1 MNLNTKTEKIEAIL
15 AWLGTGSLNVF
26 GVPLA
31 GKDTQ
36 CSELALILSAKTFG
50 GGDILRNSKT
60 SDTLQSE
67 INNGK
72 LAPKDEYLSLILPY
86 FGREEFTDKPLVL
99 SSVGRWLGEEEAVIQ
114 AAAQSNHP
122 IKAAVFLE
130 LQPQEAH
137 DRLEVAERDRT
148 DDSKHIL
155 ETRFD
160 EFDTKTRPVLET
172 YKAKGLL
179 ISIDGNQAIS
189 DVTDEIIDALYN
201 KAKEQA

>member
-1 MNLNTKTEKIEAIL
+1 
-15 AWLGTGSLNVF
+15 
-26 GVPLA
+26 
-31 GKDTQ
+31 
-36 CSELALILSAKTFG
+36 
-50 GGDILRNSKT
+50 
-60 SDTLQSE
+60 
-67 INNGK
+67 
-72 LAPKDEYLSLILPY
+72 
-86 FGREEFTDKPLVL
+86 
-99 SSVGRWLGEEEAVIQ
+99 
-114 AAAQSNHP
+114 
-122 IKAAVFLE
+122 
-130 LQPQEAH
+130 
-137 DRLEVAERDRT
+137 LEVAERDRT

>member
-1 MNLNTKTEKIEAIL
+1 MNSNTKTEKIETII
-15 AWLGTGSLNVF
+15 AWVGTGSINVF

-36 CSELALILSAKTFG
+36 CAELALALSAETFG

-60 SDTLQSE
+60 SDNLQSE

-72 LAPKDEYLSLILPY
+72 LAPMEEYLSLILPY
-86 FGREEFTDKPLVL
+86 FGRKEFVGKPLVL
-99 SSVGRWLGEEEAVIQ
+99 SSIGRWLGEEDAVMQ
-114 AAAQSNHP
+114 AAEQSNHP

-137 DRLEVAERDRT
+137 DRLEVAERGRT

-179 ISIDGNQAIS
+179 LSIDGNQAIN
-189 DVTDEIIDALYN
+189 DVTDEIIDALYR
-201 KAKEQA
+201 KAKEQV